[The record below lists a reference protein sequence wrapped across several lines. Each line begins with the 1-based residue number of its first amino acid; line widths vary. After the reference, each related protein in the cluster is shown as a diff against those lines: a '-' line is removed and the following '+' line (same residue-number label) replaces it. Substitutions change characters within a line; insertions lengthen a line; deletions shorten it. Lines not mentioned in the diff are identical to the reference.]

1 MPERTEILLVED
13 TPDDIE
19 LALHALKDLH
29 ITNSL
34 TIVRDGAEALEF
46 FFGTGAYTHRIV
58 EDLPKLVLLDL
69 KLPKV
74 DGFEVLRQVR
84 ADPRTQSVPI
94 VVLTSSREERDPG
107 QTHLISKSKE
117 NQIVTE

>member
-1 MPERTEILLVED
+1 MWISSSASSSGCTGQRNTRERARDWPSSNVLYTAMADGSGPRVQLIAERRFHSRSRSKEESMPERTEILLVED

-34 TIVRDGAEALEF
+34 TIVRDGVEALEF

-58 EDLPKLVLLDL
+58 EDL
-69 KLPKV
+69 
-74 DGFEVLRQVR
+74 
-84 ADPRTQSVPI
+84 
-94 VVLTSSREERDPG
+94 
-107 QTHLISKSKE
+107 
-117 NQIVTE
+117 